1 MNHFIRMQVS
11 GPAGKMMQAKGLAVS
26 ALGVADAYAGLLDQL
41 VIDERDAHHAAAL
54 SARGV
59 RAVVTDSIMGSRE
72 REVALAGRVL
82 EALS

>member
-1 MNHFIRMQVS
+1 MS
-11 GPAGKMMQAKGLAVS
+11 GPAGKMMRAKGSKYPPWAWPTRTQ
-26 ALGVADAYAGLLDQL
+26 GLLDQL

-59 RAVVTDSIMGSRE
+59 RAIVTESIMGSRE
-72 REVALAGRVL
+72 REVALARAVL